1 MANNLSVKIGANT
14 ADLEKN
20 INKAKQTL
28 QEYRAAAKQAKS
40 AIEANVSATSKQ
52 VNAYDNVIKKL
63 EKVTSGTLSCK
74 QEQKVLTDAVK
85 ELKIQWNALTDDQRI
100 SGWGQQIASS
110 LKAAESELE
119 TTKQK
124 LEAVSDQTNKTS
136 KGMDNVG
143 KSSSKT
149 NNILGGL
156 NGVLGKVGLAFGAAE
171 VATTLFNGALE
182 KSDEFGDLV
191 TNKMAG
197 LTNVVYSL
205 GAALATLDFS
215 GVMNFYEWWKTGED
229 ASKAQDDFEDSNQQF
244 QYMLKQAQEAVSLA
258 KETGKASDIA
268 NAQKRLNALDSIVS
282 QNATNAINL
291 AKKRVA
297 KALGS
302 SKFNDVFT
310 EGMIARALEATP
322 EQQKIGKRSFKN
334 LMDQLEAEAIS
345 AADEAKW
352 GPKSQKKLNELL
364 RNHYGKALTIAIG
377 AIWKTGPSER
387 QEIFGPVEDAADMKR
402 SVSRLKRQL
411 GGTNISGS
419 TTPTVNTPKVSTPP
433 VTVTKTEVQEQKTL
447 IELYDERIKKAEEE
461 LAYHNENYEALNE
474 RVVKEREINDLIKER
489 KELEQI
495 DWKAPLPKD
504 NKPVS
509 LLGDIGKDIKD
520 VDKMSKEV
528 SEKLQPE
535 LNKIPKMLKK
545 ANDAGNETTKQQ
557 MDGVKSLAGGISGL
571 GQIIGGTTGQIIS
584 TMGQVMGLFPG
595 MIDAIQQ
602 MTMAEQA
609 RAISSGTAEGAKMPF
624 PANIAAI
631 AAIVSTIM
639 SVFASIQS
647 FADGG
652 IFSGA
657 SRIGDYNIARVNDG
671 EMILN
676 GKQQANLFRMLND
689 NNAKV
694 PNIQYMQ
701 PEVKI
706 KGADIY
712 LSQKNYKNITGR
724 KI

>member
-85 ELKIQWNALTDDQRI
+85 ELKIQWNSLTDDQRI
-100 SGWGQQIASS
+100 SGWGQQIADS

-136 KGMDNVG
+136 KGIDTVG

-149 NNILGGL
+149 GNILGGL

-171 VATTLFNGALE
+171 VATTLFNGAL
-182 KSDEFGDLV
+182 KQSDEFGDLV

-197 LTNVVYSL
+197 LTNVVYQL
-205 GAALATLDFS
+205 GAALATCDFS
-215 GVMNFYEWWKTGED
+215 GVMNFYSWFSSGQE
-229 ASKAQDDFEDSNQQF
+229 ASKAQDNLDDTDQQV
-244 QYMLKQAQEAVSLA
+244 QYLLKQAQEAIAKA
-258 KETGKASDIA
+258 KESGLDSDKNIA
-268 NAQKRLNALDSIVS
+268 NQKIKELDAYAQRLTNDAANAAAADVG
-282 QNATNAINL
+282 
-291 AKKRVA
+291 

-302 SKFNDVFT
+302 SKLNGIITTAIIDKA
-310 EGMIARALEATP
+310 IKATP
-322 EQQKIGKRSFKN
+322 AQRQKAINNFKQVYAELQGK
-334 LMDQLEAEAIS
+334 AIS
-345 AADEAKW
+345 ASGEARW
-352 GPKSQKKLNELL
+352 GPKSDALL
-364 RNHYGKALTIAIG
+364 RQYAKQGGLLTIVTG
-377 AIWKTGPSER
+377 ALWGTGSENR
-387 QEIFGPVEDAADMKR
+387 QKIIDELNKASDASR
-402 SVSRLKRQL
+402 IVSRLYKQL
-411 GGTNISGS
+411 NGKPTVNVS
-419 TTPTVNTPKVSTPP
+419 TPTVSTAP
-433 VTVTKTEVQEQKTL
+433 VAEEKTL
-447 IELYDERIKKAEEE
+447 LQIYDDRIKKQEEE
-461 LAYHNENYEALNE
+461 LAYRQKNYEEINK
-474 RVVKEREINDLIKER
+474 RVLKERELTEELKKQSELEKINWDAV
-489 KELEQI
+489 KELSKS
-495 DWKAPLPKD
+495 DV
-504 NKPVS
+504 KPVS
-509 LLGDIGKDIKD
+509 LLDTQKTTKSIDD
-520 VDKMSKEV
+520 LSKEL
-528 SEKLQPE
+528 SKTLQPE
-535 LNKIPKMLKK
+535 IAGIVKRYKEQQK
-545 ANDAGNETTKQQ
+545 AAEESMKQQ
-557 MDGVKSLAGGISGL
+557 MDGVKSLASGISGL
-571 GQIIGGTTGQIIS
+571 GQAIGGTTGQIIS
-584 TMGQVMGLFPG
+584 TMGQVMAMFPG
-595 MIDAIQQ
+595 MVDAIKQLTNAKQ
-602 MTMAEQA
+602 
-609 RAISSGTAEGAKMPF
+609 AEG
-624 PANIAAI
+624 
-631 AAIVSTIM
+631 
-639 SVFASIQS
+639 FASAVAEGSKAPWFMQAAVIAGLVANVMATFAAMPK

-652 IFSGA
+652 IFSG
-657 SRIGDYNIARVNDG
+657 SSKIGDYNIARVNDG

>member
-28 QEYRAAAKQAKS
+28 QEYRAAAKQAKN

-100 SGWGQQIASS
+100 SGWGQQIADS

-149 NNILGGL
+149 GNMLGSL

-191 TNKMAG
+191 ANKMAG
-197 LTNVVYSL
+197 LTNVIYSL

-215 GVMNFYEWWKTGED
+215 GVMNFYEWWKTGEN

-244 QYMLKQAQEAVSLA
+244 KYMFKEAQEAVALA
-258 KETGKASDIA
+258 KETGKASDMA
-268 NAQKRLNALDSIVS
+268 NASKRINALDSIVT
-282 QNATNAINL
+282 QNATNAINV
-291 AKKRVA
+291 AKARVA
-297 KALGS
+297 KALKS
-302 SKFNDVFT
+302 SKLNNVIT
-310 EGMIARALEATP
+310 EELIERALTATP
-322 EQQKIGKRSFKN
+322 KQQQIGKDNFER
-334 LMDQLEAEAIS
+334 LLTQLEAQAIS
-345 AADEAKW
+345 AAGEARW
-352 GPKSQKKLNELL
+352 GPKSQKKLEEIVRSRYNTL
-364 RNHYGKALTIAIG
+364 LTIAIG
-377 AIWKTGPSER
+377 AIWSTGSGER
-387 QEIFGPVEDAADMKR
+387 QQIFDPVTEAADMKR

-411 GGTNISGS
+411 NGKPDVK
-419 TTPTVNTPKVSTPP
+419 TPTRTPT

-447 IELYDERIKKAEEE
+447 IQLYDERIKKAEEE

-474 RVVKEREINDLIKER
+474 RVLKEREINDLIKER

-535 LNKIPKMLKK
+535 LSKIPKMLKK

-571 GQIIGGTTGQIIS
+571 GQIIGGTTGEVIS
-584 TMGQVMGLFPG
+584 MMGKVMGLFPG

-609 RAISSGTAEGAKMPF
+609 RAISSGTAEGAKVPF
-624 PANIAAI
+624 PGNIAAI

-694 PNIQYMQ
+694 ANIQYMQ
-701 PEVKI
+701 PEVRI
-706 KGADIY
+706 KGSDIY

>member
-85 ELKIQWNALTDDQRI
+85 ELKIQWNSLTDDQRI
-100 SGWGQQIASS
+100 SGWGQQIADS

-149 NNILGGL
+149 GNVLGNL

-171 VATTLFNGALE
+171 VATTLFNGAL
-182 KSDEFGDLV
+182 KQSDEFGDLV

-197 LTNVVYSL
+197 LTNVVYQL
-205 GAALATLDFS
+205 GAALASCDFS
-215 GVMNFYEWWKTGED
+215 GVMNFYSWF
-229 ASKAQDDFEDSNQQF
+229 ASGQAASQAQDNLDDTDQQV
-244 QYMLKQAQEAVSLA
+244 QYLLKQAQEAIAKA
-258 KETGKASDIA
+258 KESGLDSDKNIA
-268 NAQKRLNALDSIVS
+268 NQKIKELKSYAQRLTNDAANAAAADVG
-282 QNATNAINL
+282 
-291 AKKRVA
+291 

-302 SKFNDVFT
+302 SKLNGIITTAIIDKA
-310 EGMIARALEATP
+310 IKATP
-322 EQQKIGKRSFKN
+322 AQRQKAINNFKQVYAELQGK
-334 LMDQLEAEAIS
+334 AIS
-345 AADEAKW
+345 ASGEARW
-352 GPKSQKKLNELL
+352 GPKSDALL
-364 RNHYGKALTIAIG
+364 RQYAKQGGLLTIVTG
-377 AIWKTGPSER
+377 ALWGTGSENR
-387 QEIFGPVEDAADMKR
+387 QKIIDELNKASDASR
-402 SVSRLKRQL
+402 IVSRLYKQL
-411 GGTNISGS
+411 NGTPDVK
-419 TTPTVNTPKVSTPP
+419 TPTVNAPKVSTVSVP
-433 VTVTKTEVQEQKTL
+433 EEKTL
-447 IELYDERIKKAEEE
+447 LQIYEERIKKQEEE
-461 LAYHNENYEALNE
+461 LAYRQKNYTELNKL
-474 RVVKEREINDLIKER
+474 VLKERELNDAIK
-489 KELEQI
+489 KQGELEQI
-495 DWKAPLPKD
+495 NWDAVKELSKSD
-504 NKPVS
+504 VKPVS
-509 LLGDIGKDIKD
+509 LLDTGKTMKSIDD
-520 VDKMSKEV
+520 LSEELSKT
-528 SEKLQPE
+528 LQPE
-535 LNKIPKMLKK
+535 IAGIVKRYKEQQK
-545 ANDAGNETTKQQ
+545 AAEESMKQQ
-557 MDGVKSLAGGISGL
+557 MDGVKSLASGISGL
-571 GQIIGGTTGQIIS
+571 GQAIGGTTGQIIS
-584 TMGQVMGLFPG
+584 TMGQVMAMFPG
-595 MIDAIQQ
+595 MVDAIKQL
-602 MTMAEQA
+602 TMAKQ
-609 RAISSGTAEGAKMPF
+609 AEGA
-624 PANIAAI
+624 ASAI
-631 AAIVSTIM
+631 AEGSKAPWFMQAAVIAGLVANVM
-639 SVFASIQS
+639 AAFASIPK

-652 IFSGA
+652 IFNGS
-657 SRIGDYNIARVNDG
+657 SKIGDYNVARVNDG

-689 NNAKV
+689 NNTKV

>member
-85 ELKIQWNALTDDQRI
+85 ELKIQWNSLTDDQRI
-100 SGWGQQIASS
+100 SGWGQQIADS

-136 KGMDNVG
+136 TGIDTVG

-149 NNILGGL
+149 GNVLGNL

-171 VATTLFNGALE
+171 VATTLFNGAL
-182 KSDEFGDLV
+182 KQSDEFGDLV

-197 LTNVVYSL
+197 LTNVFYQL
-205 GAALATLDFS
+205 GAAIATCDFT
-215 GVMNFYEWWKTGED
+215 GVMNFYSWFNSGQA
-229 ASKAQDDFEDSNQQF
+229 ASQAQDNLDDTDQQV
-244 QYMLKQAQEAVSLA
+244 QYLLKQAQEAIAKA
-258 KETGKASDIA
+258 KESGLDSDKNIA
-268 NAQKRLNALDSIVS
+268 NQKIKELKSYAQRLTNDAANAAAADVG
-282 QNATNAINL
+282 
-291 AKKRVA
+291 

-302 SKFNDVFT
+302 SKLNGIITT
-310 EGMIARALEATP
+310 EIIDKAIKATP
-322 EQQKIGKRSFKN
+322 AQRQKAINNFKQVYAELQGK
-334 LMDQLEAEAIS
+334 AIS
-345 AADEAKW
+345 ASGEARW
-352 GPKSQKKLNELL
+352 GPKSDALL
-364 RNHYGKALTIAIG
+364 RQYAKQGGLLTIVTG
-377 AIWKTGPSER
+377 ALWGTGSENR
-387 QEIFGPVEDAADMKR
+387 QKIIDELNKASDASR
-402 SVSRLKRQL
+402 IVSRLYKQL
-411 GGTNISGS
+411 NGTPDVK
-419 TTPTVNTPKVSTPP
+419 TPTVNAPKVSTVSVP
-433 VTVTKTEVQEQKTL
+433 EEKTL
-447 IELYDERIKKAEEE
+447 LQIYEERIKKQEEE
-461 LAYHNENYEALNE
+461 LAYRQKNYTELNKL
-474 RVVKEREINDLIKER
+474 VLKERELNDAIK
-489 KELEQI
+489 KQGELEQI
-495 DWKAPLPKD
+495 NWDAVKELSKSD
-504 NKPVS
+504 VKPVS
-509 LLGDIGKDIKD
+509 LLDTGKTMKSIDD
-520 VDKMSKEV
+520 LSEELSKT
-528 SEKLQPE
+528 LQPE
-535 LNKIPKMLKK
+535 IAGIVKRYKEQQK
-545 ANDAGNETTKQQ
+545 AAEESMKQQ
-557 MDGVKSLAGGISGL
+557 MDGVKSLASGISGL
-571 GQIIGGTTGQIIS
+571 GQAIGGTTGQIIS
-584 TMGQVMGLFPG
+584 TMGQVMAMFPG
-595 MIDAIQQ
+595 MVDAIKQL
-602 MTMAEQA
+602 TMAKQ
-609 RAISSGTAEGAKMPF
+609 AEGA
-624 PANIAAI
+624 ASAI
-631 AAIVSTIM
+631 AEGSKAPWFMQAAVIAGLVANVM
-639 SVFASIQS
+639 AAFASIPK

-652 IFSGA
+652 IFNGS
-657 SRIGDYNIARVNDG
+657 SKIGDYNVARVNDG

-689 NNAKV
+689 NNTKV